1 MKILKGCLITIIG
14 FVLICVVGYYFYRNS
29 VISNLE
35 SSSKN
40 VEENWKK
47 YTENINLRNEK
58 LILETI
64 KNDTLQHYLKTSKDI
79 EKKEF
84 SREFEYIEYKI
95 NEKLMSENIETD
107 FNEKLNSNVD
117 VYNQSVRAYNVYR
130 VTFPNSLI
138 ARKTKYPKSFNYFD
152 IIRYGIENQNPKE
165 KRRKVDNWIKNGG
178 IRPE

>member
-1 MKILKGCLITIIG
+1 MKILKGCLITIIA
-14 FVLICVVGYYFYRNS
+14 FVLICTVGYYFYKNS

-40 VEENWKK
+40 VAENWKK
-47 YTENINLRNEK
+47 YTENINLRNNK

-64 KNDTLQHYLKTSKDI
+64 KNDTLQHYLKISKNI
-79 EKKEF
+79 EKREF

-95 NEKLMSENIETD
+95 NENLISDTIETD
-107 FNEKLNSNVD
+107 FSEKLNSNVD
-117 VYNQSVRAYNVYR
+117 VYNQSVREYNVYR
-130 VTFPNSLI
+130 LTFPNSLI
-138 ARKTKYPKSFNYFD
+138 ARKTDYPKSFKYFD

-178 IRPE
+178 KRPE

>member
-1 MKILKGCLITIIG
+1 MKILKGCLITIIA
-14 FVLICVVGYYFYRNS
+14 FVLICTVGYYFYRNS

-47 YTENINLRNEK
+47 YTENTNLRNKK

-64 KNDTLQHYLKTSKDI
+64 KNDTLQHYLKISNDI

-95 NEKLMSENIETD
+95 NINLMSENIATD

-117 VYNQSVRAYNVYR
+117 VYNQSVREYNSYR

-138 ARKTKYPKSFNYFD
+138 ARKTDYPKSFKYSD
-152 IIRYGIENQNPKE
+152 IIRYGIENENPKE
-165 KRRKVDNWIKNGG
+165 KRQKVDNWIKNGG
-178 IRPE
+178 RHP

>member
-1 MKILKGCLITIIG
+1 MKILKGCLITIIA
-14 FVLICVVGYYFYRNS
+14 FILMCIVAYYFYRNN

-47 YTENINLRNEK
+47 YTENINLRNKE

-64 KNDTLQHYLKTSKDI
+64 NDDSLQHYLKMSKDI
-79 EKKEF
+79 KKEEF
-84 SREFEYIEYKI
+84 SRDFEYIEYKI
-95 NEKLMSENIETD
+95 NEKLMSENIENE

-117 VYNQSVRAYNVYR
+117 AYNQSVRAYNVYR

-138 ARKTKYPKSFNYFD
+138 ARKTNYPKKFKYFD

-165 KRRKVDNWIKNGG
+165 KRQKIDHWIKNGG
-178 IRPE
+178 KYPE

>member
-1 MKILKGCLITIIG
+1 MKILKGCLITIIV
-14 FVLICVVGYYFYRNS
+14 FVSICTVGYFFYRNS

-47 YTENINLRNEK
+47 YTENINSRNKK

-64 KNDTLQHYLKTSKDI
+64 RNDSLQYYLKASENT

-95 NEKLMSENIETD
+95 NENLMSENIETD

-117 VYNQSVRAYNVYR
+117 VYNQSVREYNVYR

-138 ARKTKYPKSFNYFD
+138 ARKTDYPKSFKYFD

-165 KRRKVDNWIKNGG
+165 KRLKIDNWIKNGG
-178 IRPE
+178 KHP

>member
-1 MKILKGCLITIIG
+1 MKILKGCLITIIA
-14 FVLICVVGYYFYRNS
+14 FVLICTVGYYFYRNS

-47 YTENINLRNEK
+47 YTENTNLRNKK

-64 KNDTLQHYLKTSKDI
+64 KNDTLQHYLKISNDI

-95 NEKLMSENIETD
+95 NINLMSENIATD

-117 VYNQSVRAYNVYR
+117 VYNQSVREYNSYR

-138 ARKTKYPKSFNYFD
+138 ARKTNYPKSFKYFD
-152 IIRYGIENQNPKE
+152 IIRYGIENENPKE
-165 KRRKVDNWIKNGG
+165 KRQKVDNWIKNGG
-178 IRPE
+178 RHP

>member
-1 MKILKGCLITIIG
+1 MKILKGCLVTVIG
-14 FVLICVVGYYFYRNS
+14 FVLICLVCYCFYKDS

-64 KNDTLQHYLKTSKDI
+64 KNDTLQYYLKASMDI
-79 EKKEF
+79 DKKEF

-107 FNEKLNSNVD
+107 FNEKLNTNVD
-117 VYNQSVRAYNVYR
+117 VYN
-130 VTFPNSLI
+130 
-138 ARKTKYPKSFNYFD
+138 
-152 IIRYGIENQNPKE
+152 
-165 KRRKVDNWIKNGG
+165 
-178 IRPE
+178 

>member
-47 YTENINLRNEK
+47 YIENINLRNEK

-84 SREFEYIEYKI
+84 SREFEYIE
-95 NEKLMSENIETD
+95 
-107 FNEKLNSNVD
+107 
-117 VYNQSVRAYNVYR
+117 
-130 VTFPNSLI
+130 
-138 ARKTKYPKSFNYFD
+138 
-152 IIRYGIENQNPKE
+152 
-165 KRRKVDNWIKNGG
+165 
-178 IRPE
+178 